1 MKKVSLAFAT
11 LLLLPLTTVAQTA
24 PRAEVFGGYGFART
38 GGIRDS
44 QNRDKNLNGWATS
57 VVFSPLDWF
66 GIEGAISGHY
76 GRGESAVTLPPIPGI
91 PVPTFTTR
99 TSASL
104 YTFTAGPRF
113 SARSDRV
120 TGYGHVLAGAARYRQ
135 DLDFSVSYIPEPDPL
150 ISATFKQTRFAAIFG
165 GGIDVK
171 VTDRVAVRVVEV
183 DYLLTR
189 FEEPDTSRVQSGLRL
204 STGIVFS
211 FGRR

>member
-1 MKKVSLAFAT
+1 MKKIGLAFAMM
-11 LLLLPLTTVAQTA
+11 LLVPLTTFAQTA

-44 QNRDKNLNGWATS
+44 QNRDKNLNGWASS
-57 VVFSPLDWF
+57 VVFSPLDWL
-66 GIEGAISGHY
+66 GIEGAVSGHY
-76 GRGESAVTLPPIPGI
+76 GRGESAVTLAPIPGI
-91 PVPTFTTR
+91 PVSTFTTR
-99 TSASL
+99 TSSSL

-135 DLDFSVSYIPEPDPL
+135 ELVFSLSYIPEPDPL
-150 ISATFKQTRFAAIFG
+150 ITATFKQTRFAALFG

-171 VTDRVAVRVVEV
+171 VSDRIAVRVVEV

-189 FEEPDTSRVQSGLRL
+189 FEEPDTSRIQSGLRL
-204 STGIVFS
+204 SAGIVFS